1 MKNKVFIGVDPGF
14 SGGVAIL
21 KNDDIETINMPEEFT
36 DIYEMFLEIKEK
48 YSNDELI
55 AVMEN
60 VGHGIPGQSSKATAS
75 FARHNGHIEMALYA
89 LHIRTVKVT
98 PQKWQ
103 KYFSNS
109 IGSAPGE
116 NERKEKKEWKNKLK
130 SLARQMYPDAKAT
143 LYTADA
149 ILLADYGKHMVM

>member
-1 MKNKVFIGVDPGF
+1 MSRVIIGIDPGF

-21 KNDDIETINMPEEFT
+21 KEGKIKTYNLMEEYT
-36 DIYEMFLEIKEK
+36 DIYDLFLEIKET
-48 YSNDELI
+48 YSQDELT
-55 AVMEN
+55 AVLEN

-89 LHIRTVKVT
+89 LCIRTVKVT

-103 KYFSNS
+103 KFFSNS
-109 IGSAPGE
+109 IGTTSE
-116 NERKEKKEWKNKLK
+116 NKMEKKEWKNKLK
-130 SLARQMYPDAKAT
+130 GLAAQMFPEAKPT

-149 ILLADYGKHMVM
+149 ILMAYYGSKMVM